1 VSRLDQFGG
10 AVPIQDADW
19 LPSFATSD
27 NSSMTFQINFGAEIP
42 SLTTGRS
49 ADNAS
54 QQFNIVEGFVVNRG
68 RHSIKF
74 GVDYRRLAIDFRVNT
89 SISPNFPAI
98 SNLIA
103 GLVPSYSVTAR
114 QPNLRPILQNTSL
127 FAQDTWR
134 ASQRLTVTYGIRW
147 ELNPS
152 PSESGGRLLNTLIG
166 TESLATLDVG
176 ATGAPFYPTQFTN
189 FAPRIGLAYQ
199 LGVKPGWESTIRGG
213 MGLYYDLGTSAA
225 LQGYEGYPYRI
236 TVNYPNVQF
245 PIADASQ
252 VVFPAFRATPPYTTT
267 FGYDPSFVSPRTLQW
282 NMTFEQGLG
291 QQQIISAAWVAA
303 TGRELTRTELL
314 SRPNPRFGDSVALTR
329 NEGSSDYQSLQLQ
342 YRRRLHKG
350 IQATAA
356 YTLSHSTDTASTG
369 AVITNVP
376 VIFAEAAASL
386 ADSDFD
392 VRHNFAAAV
401 SYNLPSFR
409 LARPVFSGFALD
421 TMVKVRSGVPVNILG
436 RSLTAPLSGAL
447 RPNLVAGQPL
457 YLESSVYPGG
467 RRFNPAAFTLA
478 AIGAQGDVPRNF
490 LRGFGAQQIDIALRR
505 EFRIWESVTLQF
517 RAEAFNLFN
526 TPNFANPTGQLS
538 SAAFGLSTQ
547 MLNRSLRGISP
558 LYEIGGPR
566 SSQLAL
572 KLIF

>member
-1 VSRLDQFGG
+1 
-10 AVPIQDADW
+10 
-19 LPSFATSD
+19 
-27 NSSMTFQINFGAEIP
+27 
-42 SLTTGRS
+42 
-49 ADNAS
+49 
-54 QQFNIVEGFVVNRG
+54 
-68 RHSIKF
+68 
-74 GVDYRRLAIDFRVNT
+74 
-89 SISPNFPAI
+89 
-98 SNLIA
+98 
-103 GLVPSYSVTAR
+103 
-114 QPNLRPILQNTSL
+114 
-127 FAQDTWR
+127 
-134 ASQRLTVTYGIRW
+134 
-147 ELNPS
+147 
-152 PSESGGRLLNTLIG
+152 
-166 TESLATLDVG
+166 
-176 ATGAPFYPTQFTN
+176 
-189 FAPRIGLAYQ
+189 
-199 LGVKPGWESTIRGG
+199 
-213 MGLYYDLGTSAA
+213 
-225 LQGYEGYPYRI
+225 
-236 TVNYPNVQF
+236 
-245 PIADASQ
+245 
-252 VVFPAFRATPPYTTT
+252 
-267 FGYDPSFVSPRTLQW
+267 
-282 NMTFEQGLG
+282 MTFEQGLG